1 MQKLYLTNKIKC
13 GIIENVKMMVLRS
26 QRRFGVRVRI

>member
-1 MQKLYLTNKIKC
+1 MTNKIKC

-26 QRRFGVRVRI
+26 SESTLQGYRTCW